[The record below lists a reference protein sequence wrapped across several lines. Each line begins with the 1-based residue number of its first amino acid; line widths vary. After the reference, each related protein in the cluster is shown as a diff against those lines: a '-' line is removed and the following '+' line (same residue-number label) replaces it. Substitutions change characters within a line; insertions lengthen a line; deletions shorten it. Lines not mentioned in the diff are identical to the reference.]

1 MKKIV
6 LCTCVLLPTISFA
19 AYDTSNCE
27 IIGHRI
33 PSKTI
38 EECAKIPEICKEEPN
53 SNKCIMNTKTLE
65 QCTQEIEV
73 EKIQLAQNYFAY
85 KCPKTPDL
93 VAYQSQP
100 MVTRAMYYVYNDGT
114 EIDADALSLDT
125 EYIYVFRMGAGLSG
139 ALGAYTPEF
148 TDYVLGPA
156 DVDGFHLTKIK

>member
-1 MKKIV
+1 MKKII
-6 LCTCVLLPTISFA
+6 LCACVLFSTVSFA

-33 PSKTI
+33 TTKTI
-38 EECAKIPEICKEEPN
+38 EKCAKKPEVCKEEPD
-53 SNKCIMNTKTLE
+53 SNICILNTKTPE
-65 QCTQEIEV
+65 HCAQEIEL
-73 EKIQLAQNYFAY
+73 EKAQLAQNYFVY

-100 MVTRAMYYVYNDGT
+100 KVTIAINYVYNDGT

-125 EYIYVFRMGAGLSG
+125 EYIYIFRMGAGLFG
-139 ALGAYTPEF
+139 IFGAYTPEF

-156 DVDGFHLTKIK
+156 DADGFHLTEIK